1 MRKNEKEDNKMVK
14 QELIQRSPVR
24 IFEKSIHGGLKP
36 GEIGIIAAPSGLG
49 KTSVLVQIALDKL
62 LQTKKVIHVSFTQ
75 HTDYVLAWY
84 EDIFNEFIS
93 KKNLENAREVKNELI
108 KNRVLMNFNQDG
120 ISGDQILRSLKA
132 MIVDGG
138 FAAEALIV
146 DGFHFSPGDR
156 ERIAKVKQFAGDLN
170 LSVWYSCTVSGGA
183 GFHGTKPQG
192 VENFYDKRDIPLVV
206 KDYTEL
212 LDVVI
217 VLEPKPDHIELT
229 VSKDRDIYNPEHMAL
244 RLDPKTLLILE
255 Q

>member
-1 MRKNEKEDNKMVK
+1 MRKNEKEDNRMVK

-36 GEIGIIAAPSGLG
+36 GEIGIIASQSGLG

-93 KKNLENAREVKNELI
+93 KKNLENIREVKNELI

-120 ISGDQILRSLKA
+120 LSGEQILRSLKA

-138 FAAEALIV
+138 FAADALIV

-156 ERIAKVKQFAGDLN
+156 DRIAGVKQFAKDSN
-170 LSVWYSCTVSGGA
+170 LLVWYSCTVPGEANSPGA
-183 GFHGTKPQG
+183 EGL
-192 VENFYDKRDIPLVV
+192 YDKRGIPRVV
-206 KDYTEL
+206 NEYADL
-212 LDVVI
+212 LDVVV

-229 VSKDRDIYNPEHMAL
+229 VSKDRDTYNPEHMAL